1 MKTNDPTLPIRV
13 DDDTARLLTVI
24 MHTPPERDPWV
35 FQEELATAL
44 KEEEALFR
52 ANPERRNKPPFPA
65 ELGDP
70 YNIDL
75 RRYCDQH
82 TAFVTLLQEHGVEVL
97 QAAPVKGCIAQAYTR
112 DIAFVM
118 SDIVFV
124 TRPQRTD
131 RRRETQGID
140 SLLKRCARLVR
151 LKVGSIE
158 GGDVIVLPQWVLVG
172 IGENTEAAAADELR
186 DELAAHGI
194 GRHVVPLHLAMS
206 RVVHLDCVFNPV
218 SPEVA
223 LIYPPALTEEAY
235 AWLRRRF
242 DLIEATLGETTALQI
257 NTINLTPRA
266 VVMMR
271 GSDRLAERL
280 TRRGF
285 EVVMLAYD
293 EVGKGQ
299 GAFRCT
305 TLPLRRE

>member
-1 MKTNDPTLPIRV
+1 METNDSTLTIRV
-13 DDDTARLLTVI
+13 DDDTGRLLTLI
-24 MHTPPERDPWV
+24 MHTPRKRDPRL
-35 FQEELATAL
+35 FQEEIATAL
-44 KEEEALFR
+44 NEEKTLYR
-52 ANPERRNKPPFPA
+52 AKLERQNKPPFPA

-70 YNIDL
+70 YNIHL
-75 RRYCDQH
+75 QRYFDQH
-82 TAFVTLLQEHGVEVL
+82 AAFMTVLQERGVEVL
-97 QAAPVKGCIAQAYTR
+97 QAAPVKGCVAQTYTR
-112 DIAFVM
+112 DIAFVV

-124 TRPQRTD
+124 TRPERKD
-131 RRRETQGID
+131 RRREKQGIE

-151 LKVGSIE
+151 LKGGSIE
-158 GGDVIVLPQWVLVG
+158 GGDVIVLPQWLLVG
-172 IGENTEAAAADELR
+172 IGEKTDAAAADELR
-186 DELAAHGI
+186 KEFAAHGI
-194 GRHVVPLHLAMS
+194 GRNVVPLHLAMS
-206 RVVHLDCVFNPV
+206 RVAHLDCVFNPV

-257 NTINLTPRA
+257 NTINLTPRT
-266 VVMMR
+266 VVMMQ

-293 EVGKGQ
+293 EVGKGY

>member
-24 MHTPPERDPWV
+24 MHTPLERDPWV

-44 KEEEALFR
+44 KEEDALFG
-52 ANPERRNKPPFPA
+52 AKPERQNKPPFPA

-75 RRYCDQH
+75 QRYFDQH
-82 TAFVTLLQEHGVEVL
+82 AAFMTLLQERGVEVL
-97 QAAPVKGCIAQAYTR
+97 QAAPVKGCVAQTYTR
-112 DIAFVM
+112 DIAFVV
-118 SDIVFV
+118 SNIVFV
-124 TRPQRTD
+124 TRPERTD
-131 RRRETQGID
+131 RRREIQGIK
-140 SLLKRCARLVR
+140 SLLKRCAGLVR

-172 IGENTEAAAADELR
+172 IGEKTDATAADELR
-186 DELAAHGI
+186 KEFAAHGI
-194 GRHVVPLHLAMS
+194 GRHVVPLQLAMS

-242 DLIEATLGETTALQI
+242 DLIEATLGETTALHI
-257 NTINLTPRA
+257 NTINLTPRT

-280 TRRGF
+280 TRHGF

-293 EVGKGQ
+293 EVGKGY